1 MYTEDL
7 IVNHSCQGQVVENF
21 CAVAPDIYRAIL
33 SEAFIIETVNLC
45 DLSALMITSDK
56 RDPFWVSHLKKLRVS
71 ISALKLKCDG
81 EI

>member
-1 MYTEDL
+1 MNTEDL
-7 IVNHSCQGQVVENF
+7 IVDHSCQRQVVENF

-56 RDPFWVSHLKKLRVS
+56 RDPFRVSHLKKLRVS